1 MEISLKQLS
10 EIFSSAFE
18 EKVELNMESGKENLK
33 QWDSLKHL
41 HLILEL
47 EEQLNVRFNTEEI
60 ERMTNVEQIIS
71 VLKQKE

>member
-18 EKVELNMESGKENLK
+18 EKIELNTDSSKENLE

-60 ERMTNVEQIIS
+60 EQMTSVNRIIS
-71 VLKQKE
+71 ILKHK

>member
-18 EKVELNMESGKENLK
+18 EKVELNMDSSKENLE

-60 ERMTNVEQIIS
+60 EQMTS
-71 VLKQKE
+71 VNKIVYVLGHK

>member
-18 EKVELNMESGKENLK
+18 EKIELDLESNKENLK

-47 EEQLNVRFNTEEI
+47 EEQLNVRFNIEEI
-60 ERMTNVEQIIS
+60 ERMTNVERIIS
-71 VLKQKE
+71 ILKQKN

>member
-18 EKVELNMESGKENLK
+18 EKIELKEDSSKESIE

-47 EEQLNVRFNTEEI
+47 EEQLNVRFNMEEI
-60 ERMTNVEQIIS
+60 EQMTNINRIVAI
-71 VLKQKE
+71 LKYK

>member
-18 EKVELNMESGKENLK
+18 EKIVLNADSGKENLE

-47 EEQLNVRFNTEEI
+47 EEQLNVRFNSEEI
-60 ERMTNVEQIIS
+60 EQMTNVNRVIA
-71 VLKQKE
+71 VLREK